1 MSWYCCPNIVKPL
14 IIKCQRESYKFKF
27 NWFYTNGINNIIVI
41 LLRLGMR
48 RQKLSLQNRMMMLL
62 TMKAA
67 WVRKVRVRMIRR
79 AFTMMKMVEMMMM
92 RRKRMISQ
100 YQDYNWYNSSVITER
115 KDNHMLQIIYY
126 KEGKNDKVKMKIIR

>member
-48 RQKLSLQNRMMMLL
+48 RQKLSLQNIMMMLL
-62 TMKAA
+62 TKKAA
-67 WVRKVRVRMIRR
+67 WVREVRVTMIRT
-79 AFTMMKMVEMMMM
+79 AFTMM
-92 RRKRMISQ
+92 RRKRMITK
-100 YQDYNWYNSSVITER
+100 YQDYNVGTTAA
-115 KDNHMLQIIYY
+115 
-126 KEGKNDKVKMKIIR
+126 

>member
-48 RQKLSLQNRMMMLL
+48 RQKLSLQNIMKMSL
-62 TMKAA
+62 TMEAA
-67 WVRKVRVRMIRR
+67 WVRKVRVKMIRT
-79 AFTMMKMVEMMMM
+79 AFTMMKMVEMMMRR
-92 RRKRMISQ
+92 RRKRMITK
-100 YQDYNWYNSSVITER
+100 YQDYNIGTTAV
-115 KDNHMLQIIYY
+115 
-126 KEGKNDKVKMKIIR
+126 

>member
-1 MSWYCCPNIVKPL
+1 MAL
-14 IIKCQRESYKFKF
+14 
-27 NWFYTNGINNIIVI
+27 IIVI

-67 WVRKVRVRMIRR
+67 WVRKVRVKMIRR

-92 RRKRMISQ
+92 RRKRMITK
-100 YQDYNWYNSSVITER
+100 YQDYNWYNRSVITET

-126 KEGKNDKVKMKIIR
+126 KEGKNDKVKMKTIR

>member
-1 MSWYCCPNIVKPL
+1 MA
-14 IIKCQRESYKFKF
+14 
-27 NWFYTNGINNIIVI
+27 IIVI

-67 WVRKVRVRMIRR
+67 WVRKVRVKMIRR
-79 AFTMMKMVEMMMM
+79 AFTMMKLVEMMMVM
-92 RRKRMISQ
+92 RRRIMVTMVIITMITK
-100 YQDYNWYNSSVITER
+100 YQDYNRYNSSVITKR

-126 KEGKNDKVKMKIIR
+126 KEGKNDKVKMKTIR

>member
-1 MSWYCCPNIVKPL
+1 MTL
-14 IIKCQRESYKFKF
+14 I
-27 NWFYTNGINNIIVI
+27 TVI

-48 RQKLSLQNRMMMLL
+48 RQKLSLQNRMTMLL

-100 YQDYNWYNSSVITER
+100 YQDYNNGTTAV
-115 KDNHMLQIIYY
+115 
-126 KEGKNDKVKMKIIR
+126 

>member
-1 MSWYCCPNIVKPL
+1 MAL
-14 IIKCQRESYKFKF
+14 
-27 NWFYTNGINNIIVI
+27 IIVI

-67 WVRKVRVRMIRR
+67 WVRKVRVKMIRR
-79 AFTMMKMVEMMMM
+79 AFTMMKVVEMMMMM
-92 RRKRMISQ
+92 RRKRMITK

-126 KEGKNDKVKMKIIR
+126 KEGKNEKVKMKTIR

>member
-48 RQKLSLQNRMMMLL
+48 RQKLSLQNIMMMSL

-67 WVRKVRVRMIRR
+67 WVRKVRVKMIRT
-79 AFTMMKMVEMMMM
+79 AFTMMKVVEMMMM
-92 RRKRMISQ
+92 RRKRMITK

-126 KEGKNDKVKMKIIR
+126 KEGKNDKVKMKTIR